1 MVRAYERFYHTI
13 SFKLLI
19 HISLLVAHEA
29 LNVILLILI
38 TAKSNSVQ
46 HDSFFKAWIVSAI
59 VSTCYTFTWDIKM
72 DWGLLDKKAGENK
85 FLREEIVYSSKVRLT
100 LRLCFVFFWRAN

>member
-1 MVRAYERFYHTI
+1 MV
-13 SFKLLI
+13 
-19 HISLLVAHEA
+19 
-29 LNVILLILI
+29 LLILT

-85 FLREEIVYSSKVRLT
+85 FLREEIVYSSKVRLHSQI
-100 LRLCFVFFWRAN
+100 VFCGFSGEQFFK